1 MFKKLQLKKHALTG
15 ISFMLPLVV
24 ASGLLIAI
32 GNIFGGNPSVI
43 SDYKAGYNIWQ
54 AAVTLGVYGMGLLPG
69 VMGAAIA
76 YSIADRPGI
85 APGLLMGM
93 IAQNMG
99 AGFLGGM
106 LGGYLAGYF
115 VEFLKTHL
123 KVPKWAQG
131 LMPMMIIPL
140 LASVVIGLIMFF
152 VIGGPI
158 ALLSESLENFLVNM
172 QTGSK
177 GVFGAIMGAMAAFD
191 FGGPVNKVASLFAD
205 GLLMDGVYGPE
216 AVKICASMI
225 PPFGVALSWLIKRSR
240 YTRSETDNIKIA
252 FPMGICMITEGV
264 IPIAAV
270 DPIRVI
276 ASCSIGAAVG
286 GALIMILNVGSMV
299 PSGGMFIVPAMINPW
314 GFMAALTAGTVV
326 TALLLV
332 VLKKDAKK
340 EDDVVLDEEEEE
352 VDLSDVKFN

>member
-1 MFKKLQLKKHALTG
+1 MLKKLQLKKHALTG

-32 GNIFGGNPSVI
+32 GNLLGGNPSLI
-43 SDYKAGYNIWQ
+43 SDYKAPYTIWQ
-54 AAVTLGVYGMGLLPG
+54 AAVTLGVFGMQLLPG
-69 VMGAAIA
+69 IMGAAIA

-93 IAQNMG
+93 IANAMG

-115 VEFLKTHL
+115 VKYLKKNL

-140 LASVVIGLIMFF
+140 ISSVVIGLVMFF

-158 ALLSESLENFLVNM
+158 AAGSRVLETFLVTMN
-172 QTGSK
+172 QGSK
-177 GVFGAIMGAMAAFD
+177 VIFGIVMGAMAAFD

-205 GLLMDGVYGPE
+205 GLLANGIYGPE
-216 AVKICASMI
+216 AVKIVASMI
-225 PPFGVALSWLIKRSR
+225 PPFGVTLSWLMKKSR
-240 YTRSETDNIKIA
+240 YNKSESDNIKIA
-252 FPMGICMITEGV
+252 FPMGVAMITEGV

-270 DPIRVI
+270 DPLRVI

-286 GALIMILNVGSMV
+286 GALIMLLGVGSPV
-299 PSGGMFIVPAMINPW
+299 PSGGLFIVPAMENPL
-314 GFMAALTAGTVV
+314 GFLIALGVGSLV

-332 VLKKDAKK
+332 VLKKDATDEIINVE
-340 EDDVVLDEEEEE
+340 EDEL
-352 VDLSDVKFN
+352 DLSSIKSN

>member
-1 MFKKLQLKKHALTG
+1 MLKKLQLKKHALTG

-32 GNIFGGNPSVI
+32 GNIFGGNPSLI
-43 SDYKAGYNIWQ
+43 SDYSAGFNIWQ
-54 AAVTLGVYGMGLLPG
+54 AAVTLGVYGMQLIPG
-69 VMGAAIA
+69 VIAAAIA
-76 YSIADRPGI
+76 YSIGDRPGI

-93 IAQNMG
+93 IAQGMG

-106 LGGYLAGYF
+106 LGGYLAGF
-115 VEFLKTHL
+115 TVVMLKKHL
-123 KVPKWAQG
+123 KVPRWAQG

-140 LASVVIGLIMFF
+140 VTSIVVGFIMFF
-152 VIGGPI
+152 VIGTPI
-158 ALLSESLENFLVNM
+158 AVGSRFLENFLTNM
-172 QTGSK
+172 QGGSK
-177 GVFGAIMGAMAAFD
+177 AVFGLIMGAMAAFD

-205 GLLMDGVYGPE
+205 GLMINGVLEPE

-225 PPFGVALSWLIKRSR
+225 PPFGVALSWLIRRKR
-240 YTRSETDNIKIA
+240 YTKKEADNIKIA

-276 ASCSIGAAVG
+276 FSCSTGAAIG
-286 GALIMILNVGSMV
+286 GALIMLLGVGSPV
-299 PSGGMFIVPAMINPW
+299 PSGGMFIVPAMVNPL
-314 GFMAALTAGTVV
+314 GFLFALAVGSVV

-332 VLKKDAKK
+332 ALKKDAV
-340 EDDVVLDEEEEE
+340 ETDVVVEEQEY
-352 VDLSDVKFN
+352 DLSGVTIN

>member
-1 MFKKLQLKKHALTG
+1 MKKLQIKKHALTG
-15 ISFMLPLVV
+15 ISYMLPLVV

-32 GNIFGGNPSVI
+32 GNIFGNNPSVI
-43 SDYKAGYNIWQ
+43 SDYKAGYNVWQ
-54 AAVTLGVYGMGLLPG
+54 AAVTLGVYGMQLLPG
-69 VMGAAIA
+69 VIAAAIA
-76 YSIADRPGI
+76 YSISDRPGI

-115 VEFLKTHL
+115 VEFLKTYL

-140 LASVVIGLIMFF
+140 ISSVVIGLIMFF

-158 ALLSESLENFLVNM
+158 AWASEALTNLLLSM
-172 QTGSK
+172 QTGSRAA
-177 GVFGAIMGAMAAFD
+177 FGAVMGAMAAFD

-205 GLLMDGVYGPE
+205 GLLMEGVYGPE

-240 YTRSETDNIKIA
+240 YTKREADNIKIA

-276 ASCSIGAAVG
+276 ASCSIGSAVG
-286 GALIMILNVGSMV
+286 GAMIMIMNVGSMV

-314 GFMAALTAGTVV
+314 GFMAALAVGTVV

-332 VLKKDAKK
+332 VLKKDPKPEEVK
-340 EDDVVLDEEEEE
+340 VEEEEE
-352 VDLSDVKFN
+352 DIDLSNISLN